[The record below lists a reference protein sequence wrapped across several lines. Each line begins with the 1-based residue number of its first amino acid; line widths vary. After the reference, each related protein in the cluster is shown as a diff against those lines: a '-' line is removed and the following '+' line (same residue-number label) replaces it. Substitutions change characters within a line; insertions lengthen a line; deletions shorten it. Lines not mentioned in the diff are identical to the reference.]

1 LDKEPAILII
11 EDEPQIRRFLKA
23 SLPAEGYHLLEAGTG
38 QEGITMIA
46 NLSPAVVLL
55 DLGLPDLDG
64 IDVTRR
70 IREWSQVPII
80 VLSARGDEVDK
91 IEALDAGA
99 NDYITKPFS
108 IGELLARI
116 RVVMRPQLKP
126 EAGQSEPEFTFGA
139 VRIDFASRQVFR
151 DGVEIHLTPIEY
163 KLLGFL
169 VRHRGK
175 VITHKQLLTE
185 VWGQGYARQT
195 QYLRVFMGNLRH
207 KLERD
212 PAKPKHLTTD
222 PGVGYR
228 FRE

>member
-1 LDKEPAILII
+1 MTRNPVILII
-11 EDEPQIRRFLKA
+11 DDEPQIRRFLKA
-23 SLPAEGYHLLEAGTG
+23 SLPSEGYSILEATDGAS
-38 QEGITMIA
+38 GIFMTA
-46 NLSPAVVLL
+46 SHNPDVVLL

-64 IDVTRR
+64 IELTNR

-80 VLSARGDEVDK
+80 VLSARGEESDK

-99 NDYITKPFS
+99 NDYLTKPFG

-116 RVVMRPQLKP
+116 RVVLRSQQRSSSSIQ
-126 EAGQSEPEFTFGA
+126 ETEIHFGD
-139 VRIDFASRQVFR
+139 VRVDLECRQVFR
-151 DGVEIHLTPIEY
+151 SGDEVHLTKTEY
-163 KLLGFL
+163 KLLVTL
-169 VRHRGK
+169 LRHRGK

-185 VWGQGYARQT
+185 VWGAPYAKQT

-212 PAKPKHLTTD
+212 PAKPKHLTTE